1 MKSLWMLV
9 ATLSFAVMAACVKQL
24 SDAYSTGEILFYRCL
39 ISAILVAMYAKAT
52 QSTLWTPYWREHG
65 RRACFGASAM
75 GAWYYTL
82 GVLPLATSVTLNY
95 ASPIFVGVLTAYAAL
110 RRGDRSDQ
118 KMAYLA
124 IAIGFGGV
132 CLLLNPSA
140 EMTQAPAIMIG
151 LLGALV
157 AALSFRDVRRLAE
170 LGESEVRMVFYFCIF
185 AAVFAAI
192 PMALQELH
200 THTRLGMLFLFVIG
214 VCGTVGQFAVSRA
227 FGLGHVLL
235 SAALQYTGVVFAA
248 LIGFWVWEETL
259 PFEKLLGI
267 ATIVF
272 AGILSVVAAK
282 KP

>member
-39 ISAILVAMYAKAT
+39 ISAILVAIYAKAT

-95 ASPIFVGVLTAYAAL
+95 ASPIFVGMLTAYAAL
-110 RRGDRSDQ
+110 RRGDPSD
-118 KMAYLA
+118 KKLAYLA
-124 IAIGFGGV
+124 IVIGFVGV
-132 CLLLNPSA
+132 CILLNPTA

-157 AALSFRDVRRLAE
+157 AALSFRDVRRLAQ
-170 LGESEVRMVFYFCIF
+170 LGEPEVRMVFYFCLF
-185 AAVFAAI
+185 AALFAAI
-192 PMALQELH
+192 PMALQEKH
-200 THTRLGMLFLFVIG
+200 TQTLEGMAFLLVIG
-214 VCGTVGQFAVSRA
+214 LFGTIGQFAVSRA

-248 LIGFWVWEETL
+248 LIGFWVWNESL
-259 PFEKLLGI
+259 PFEKQLGI

-272 AGILSVVAAK
+272 AGLLSAVAAK
-282 KP
+282 KS